1 MATTSLSISQARRLA
16 LAAQGF
22 GVDRTNGVRNWLA
35 ARNAIER
42 MGLLQMD
49 SINTII
55 RSHYMPLYSR
65 LGAYDR
71 GKLDARA
78 FQAKGREL
86 FEYWA
91 HEASL
96 LPMQMYPILRW
107 RMDRARRHEG
117 IYKECARL
125 AQERPD
131 FIKGILK
138 RLEDTGPLSSRAF
151 NERGSGKGMWDWHE
165 GKTGLEYLF
174 WTGQITTHSRVGFE
188 RMYDLTDRVI
198 PAGVLNQP
206 VPGTEESHRELLKFS
221 AKALGVATESDLRD
235 YFRLSAAD
243 VKPRIPELVENGDLI
258 PVKVENWTQP
268 AYVTP
273 DLRLP
278 RKMSASTVLT
288 PFDPIVWERK
298 RTQRLFDFEYRIEI
312 YVPAH
317 KRKFGYYVLPFLLDE
332 RLAARLDLK
341 ADREAGTLKVLGSYC
356 EPDLDTSFVAERL
369 APELERFAQWLGLN
383 DVSIDARGDMS
394 KALKDVR
401 R

>member
-1 MATTSLSISQARRLA
+1 MA

-22 GVDRTNGVRNWLA
+22 GSDRTTGVKNWRS

-49 SINTII
+49 TINTII

-71 GKLDARA
+71 SKLDARA
-78 FQAKGREL
+78 FRAKGREL

-96 LPMQMYPILRW
+96 LPMPMYPLLKW
-107 RMDRARRHEG
+107 RMDRACQHIG
-117 IYKECARL
+117 LYKECVKL
-125 AQERPD
+125 AKEKPD
-131 FIKGILK
+131 YIKGILK
-138 RLEDTGPLSSRAF
+138 RLEDSGPLSSRAF

-188 RMYDLTDRVI
+188 RIYDLTERVI
-198 PAGVLNQP
+198 PAEVLNTP
-206 VPGTEESHRELLKFS
+206 APAHEEAHRALLKFS
-221 AKALGVATESDLRD
+221 AKALGIATESDLRD

-243 VKPRIPELVENGDLI
+243 VKSRIPELVESGDLI
-258 PVKVENWTQP
+258 PVTVENWSQP
-268 AYVTP
+268 AYLSPEARV
-273 DLRLP
+273 P
-278 RKMSASTVLT
+278 RSVSVSALLT

-317 KRKFGYYVLPFLLDE
+317 KRKYGYYVLPFLLDE
-332 RLAARLDLK
+332 RIAARLDLK
-341 ADREAGTLKVLGSYC
+341 ADRDVGTLKVLGSYC
-356 EPDLDTSFVAERL
+356 EPDHNANQVAERL
-369 APELERFAQWLGLN
+369 IPELHRLAEWLGLS
-383 DVSIDARGDMS
+383 DVSFADKGDMAI
-394 KALKDVR
+394 ALKDVR
-401 R
+401 